1 MPQYRYSCN
10 ECGKTYIGPAQPG
23 MTCNCTPARILIGT
37 PYAPAAPPLSDD
49 LLVQLNIQNA
59 TQRRAD
65 LCRRWGIENKSHKTH
80 GANFSAPQSLVQLI
94 NNIVEP
100 LQGAD
105 RERVRQLV
113 ITDYQYDIDTRM
125 MT

>member
-1 MPQYRYSCN
+1 M
-10 ECGKTYIGPAQPG
+10 
-23 MTCNCTPARILIGT
+23 
-37 PYAPAAPPLSDD
+37 PAAPPLSQE
-49 LLVQLNIQNA
+49 LQVQLNIQNA
-59 TQRRAD
+59 TDKRAE
-65 LCRRWGIENKSHKTH
+65 LCQLWGIDNKSHKTH

-105 RERVRQLV
+105 RERVRQLC
-113 ITDYQYDIDTRM
+113 ITKYQYDIDTRL